1 MSVETRDQQEFE
13 RYLAWQREQR
23 PHRIE
28 TLGGAATT
36 LVLATFDMG
45 LSEVH
50 DPNSAPRRERTERH
64 DDTTA
69 EVIPLRAARER
80 RLAGFAA
87 KSAELGYAKAA

>member
-13 RYLAWQREQR
+13 RYLEWQRAQR

-45 LSEVH
+45 LSEVR
-50 DPNSAPRRERTERH
+50 DPNSAPRSRGTVEH
-64 DDTTA
+64 DGSV
-69 EVIPLRAARER
+69 EVADLRVTRKR
-80 RLAGFAA
+80 RLAEFATE
-87 KSAELGYAKAA
+87 SAELGYAKAA